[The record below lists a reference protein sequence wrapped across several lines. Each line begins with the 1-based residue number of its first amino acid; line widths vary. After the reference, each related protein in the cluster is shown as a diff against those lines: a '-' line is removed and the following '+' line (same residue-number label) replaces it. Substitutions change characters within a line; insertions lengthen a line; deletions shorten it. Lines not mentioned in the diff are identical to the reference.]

1 MPGWIN
7 LVVPQQIEQAR
18 LHSPCT
24 SFYSFVAGHGAR
36 GDKGLV
42 QSLVETGY
50 DLFQVFTLLD
60 YQCLVR
66 LMLMRTTN
74 ESWWSKWPLELDTV
88 GAEVLSS

>member
-1 MPGWIN
+1 MIEFFYFLLDFGDLLFMRRWYSSCACFMP
-7 LVVPQQIEQAR
+7 L
-18 LHSPCT
+18 SPVT
-24 SFYSFVAGHGAR
+24 VLTVT
-36 GDKGLV
+36 KG
-42 QSLVETGY
+42 SSVETGD
-50 DLFQVFTLLD
+50 DLFQVFALLD